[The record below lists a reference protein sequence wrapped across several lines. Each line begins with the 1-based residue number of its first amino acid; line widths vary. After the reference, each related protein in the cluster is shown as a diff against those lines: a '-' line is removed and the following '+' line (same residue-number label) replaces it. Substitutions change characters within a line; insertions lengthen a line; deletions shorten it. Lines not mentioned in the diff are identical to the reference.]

1 MAGMTNE
8 QLKTFIRDTT
18 APMIR
23 EVVGKEVA
31 DAVRESVEQA
41 LKSQPGQR
49 GFAAR
54 MFDEDQ
60 QQPVKLAPG
69 TKFARCLR
77 AVAAAK
83 QMGAGPE
90 QALHILKAWGSGD
103 IADEWQQSREKAL
116 SMGDP
121 TQGGFLV
128 PTQVSSDVIELLR
141 PAAVVRSLGPLTLP
155 MSGGKL
161 EIPRVSNG
169 ATATYIGENQN
180 IGKTEERFGMLR
192 LAFRKLTCLVPI
204 SNDLIRT
211 SAPGADSIVRD
222 DCVRAMAA
230 REDKAFI
237 KDSGTDATPRG
248 IKYYVS
254 ADNVFAA
261 NATVNLDNV
270 TADLGKCLQLVMA
283 ADIPLIVQQ
292 NQQSNNAVVDVR
304 PGWIFSPRTYRYL
317 STVRLTQGPYAFRDE
332 LLRGTLFG
340 FPFRV
345 TSQVLETMS
354 GDNDTGGTSS
364 ELYFGCFAHAVIG
377 ESLGMMVDAS
387 QEAAYYDGSQV
398 QAAFSRDQTVIRV
411 ITEHDFGLRHDKAF
425 VRVRSVN
432 WGA

>member
-1 MAGMTNE
+1 MAGMNRE
-8 QLKTFIRDTT
+8 QLGDFIRDTT
-18 APMIR
+18 TPMIR

-31 DAVRESVEQA
+31 DLVRESVESA
-41 LKSQPGQR
+41 LKSQRPNY
-49 GFAAR
+49 AAR
-54 MFDEDQ
+54 MFNDEPA
-60 QQPVKLAPG
+60 QPKAPVG

-90 QALHILKAWGSGD
+90 QALHILRAWGSAD

-116 SMGDP
+116 GTGDP

-141 PAAVVRSLGPLTLP
+141 PAAVVRSLGPLVLP
-155 MSGGKL
+155 MAGGKL
-161 EIPRVSNG
+161 EIPRVSQG
-169 ATATYIGENQN
+169 ATATYVGENQN
-180 IGKTEERFGMLR
+180 ITKSEERFGMLR
-192 LAFRKLTCLVPI
+192 LAFRKLAVLVPI
-204 SNDLIRT
+204 SNDLIRQ
-211 SAPGADSIVRD
+211 SSPGADTIVRD

-237 KDSGTDATPRG
+237 KDSGTDATPKG
-248 IKYYVS
+248 LKYWIS
-254 ADNVFAA
+254 SDNVMTA

-270 TADLGKCLQLVMA
+270 TADLGRALQLIMA

-292 NQQSNNAVVDVR
+292 NQQTNAAVIDVR
-304 PGWIFSPRTYRYL
+304 PGWIFSPRIYRYL
-317 STVRLTQGPYAFRDE
+317 TTVRLTQGPYAFRDE
-332 LLRGTLFG
+332 MLRGTLFG

-354 GDNDTGGTSS
+354 GDNDTGGTST
-364 ELYFGCFAHAVIG
+364 EIYFGCFAHAVIG

-387 QEAAYYDGSQV
+387 TEAAYYDGSTV

-425 VRVRSVN
+425 VRIKSVN
-432 WGA
+432 WGV